1 MATNY
6 QYRSIEIENFRSFK
20 KLSLPRLKRINII
33 GGFNG
38 VGKSTLLEVLF
49 FTMDVANPIAVMK
62 PYMWRGVSPRDE
74 DDLFFLL
81 EDRENAAT
89 ITSEGDRGKVKITMT
104 KRSTPGSAIAAR
116 NSGLRQTA
124 GDMRTSDS
132 FGKFGIQIDAVWANE
147 RVTNFLFPD
156 TDGYSGSVLHSSV
169 PQMPQAVI
177 IRADVRGTSN
187 ETATRLS
194 QLIKS
199 KRINRVVDPLK
210 MFQPGLRSFQIL
222 QNGSEQSIYADL
234 DGDLFPVNMLGDGFR
249 NLFEVILAIGV
260 ARDGCVFLDEIDAS
274 FHYSIVADA
283 WKVISETAAAE
294 NCQVFATSHSRETIL
309 SAAEGIK
316 AAGREKDFAYSRLS
330 KVERGHIVTSYDV
343 SELDTA
349 DEFNIEF
356 R

>member
-1 MATNY
+1 MPTNY
-6 QYRSIEIENFRSFK
+6 QYRSIEIKNFRTFK
-20 KLSLPRLKRINII
+20 KISLPKLKRINIF

-38 VGKSTLLEVLF
+38 VGKTSLLEVLF
-49 FTMDVANPIAVMK
+49 LTMDIGNPIAVMK

-81 EDRENAAT
+81 EDRQNSAT
-89 ITSEGDRGKVKITMT
+89 ITTDGSRGRVMIEISKK
-104 KRSTPGSAIAAR
+104 STPSSAISAR

-132 FGKFGIQIDAVWANE
+132 FGKFGIQIDAAWGIEKVS
-147 RVTNFLFPD
+147 NFIFPD
-156 TDGYSGSVLHSSV
+156 TEGYSGSVLESSI
-169 PQMPQAVI
+169 PQIPPAVI
-177 IRADVRGTSN
+177 LRTGVRGTSN

-199 KRINRVVDPLK
+199 KRVNRVIDPLK
-210 MFQPGLRSFQIL
+210 MFQPNLRNFQIL
-222 QNGSEQSIYADL
+222 QNGNEQSIYADL
-234 DGDLFPVNMLGDGFR
+234 DGDLFSVNMLGDGFR

-260 ARDGCVFLDEIDAS
+260 ARDGCVFLDEVDAS

-309 SAAEGIK
+309 SAAEGIQ
-316 AAGREKDFAYSRLS
+316 AAGREKDFVYSRLS
-330 KVERGHIVTSYDV
+330 KVEGGHIVTSYDV
-343 SELDTA
+343 SELDSA